1 MKPNTAFALRGNL
14 VDSASPTQ
22 LRCREDHFLVCEDGR
37 VAGVFPRLPD
47 RYAHLPVEDWSG
59 RLIIPGLTDLHTHAP
74 QYAFRG
80 LGMDLELLDWL
91 EARTFPEEAG
101 YADLDYARRAYGLFV
116 QELQDGAAT
125 RACVFATVHRESTL
139 LLMELLEKSGLV
151 TRVGKVNMDRNC
163 PDSLREPSAQASL
176 AATRRWLEACAGFR
190 HTRPILTPRFIP
202 SCSDELLAG
211 LAAVQRETGLP
222 VQSHLSENP
231 SEVEWVRQLCP
242 DAAGY
247 GEAYLRRGLLGG
259 ENCPTVMAHCV
270 YSDAAERRLLKEQGV
285 WVAHCPQSNTNLSSG
300 AAPVRAFLEE
310 GVRVGLG
317 SDVAGGHTL
326 SILRAIAD
334 AVQVSKLRW
343 RLVEGG
349 ARPLTLPEA
358 FWLAT
363 AGGGAFFGQVGRF
376 EPGWAFDAVVL
387 EDSAYPHPQPLSSL
401 ERLERLCYLCSD
413 DRRAVVRKFVEG
425 RPAAG
430 AAPRN
435 P

>member
-1 MKPNTAFALRGNL
+1 M
-14 VDSASPTQ
+14 
-22 LRCREDHFLVCEDGR
+22 
-37 VAGVFPRLPD
+37 
-47 RYAHLPVEDWSG
+47 
-59 RLIIPGLTDLHTHAP
+59 
-74 QYAFRG
+74 
-80 LGMDLELLDWL
+80 
-91 EARTFPEEAG
+91 
-101 YADLDYARRAYGLFV
+101 
-116 QELQDGAAT
+116 
-125 RACVFATVHRESTL
+125 
-139 LLMELLEKSGLV
+139 
-151 TRVGKVNMDRNC
+151 
-163 PDSLREPSAQASL
+163 
-176 AATRRWLEACAGFR
+176 
-190 HTRPILTPRFIP
+190 
-202 SCSDELLAG
+202 
-211 LAAVQRETGLP
+211 
-222 VQSHLSENP
+222 
-231 SEVEWVRQLCP
+231 
-242 DAAGY
+242 
-247 GEAYLRRGLLGG
+247 
-259 ENCPTVMAHCV
+259 
-270 YSDAAERRLLKEQGV
+270 
-285 WVAHCPQSNTNLSSG
+285 
-300 AAPVRAFLEE
+300 EE

-349 ARPLTLPEA
+349 AGPLTLPEA

-435 P
+435 PYNRMGGASQIWGGPASVLWDQIFRASRRNPRASRCRG